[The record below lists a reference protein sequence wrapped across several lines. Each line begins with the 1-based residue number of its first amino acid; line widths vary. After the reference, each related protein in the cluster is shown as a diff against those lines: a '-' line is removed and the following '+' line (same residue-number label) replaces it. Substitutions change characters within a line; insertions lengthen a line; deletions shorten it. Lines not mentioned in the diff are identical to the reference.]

1 MNLEHNILAV
11 VEPSIMP
18 TEIEIY
24 AGGEEEGGPKQT
36 KNIGNIE
43 PSITVNKYTFGRDN
57 LQSVSLDLSGIVPKL
72 TCTVVDNKQAF
83 DVDHYPRDGDTMVL
97 LINSKNQDTFKSI
110 HMDFDITEIS
120 NEREVDGEP
129 PEITMSGIAKI
140 PKLYAEHCQT
150 LDSAGSLDHMEL
162 VARELGI
169 GLATNIDT
177 TDDSMSRIQAY
188 ETYLEFIKSIATDS
202 YIDEE
207 SFTKFYIDQ
216 YYYLNYVEVNKIFNS
231 ENPEISDL
239 QTSLASSQ
247 VSQGEDGDEE
257 GSDPDD
263 IEVPLMLTNNRES
276 QGLNIYSDQ
285 VELINNSSKI
295 SLKAGNK
302 RNVMIYDN
310 NSDSDRLQQF
320 DIEPLSSTN
329 LRDIEEPLKGRRTEE
344 RYQDNIKFKYIGR
357 QNAGDDG
364 LGNTHANSIYS
375 KLFQKQNEMETQKMK
390 VKVTLSSFN
399 PAIYK
404 FQKIP
409 LLMYHYD
416 GVKIAAA
423 TEAQAKQD
431 EAGFSDQ
438 AVVPDTGERE
448 QEGRNSQMV
457 DRFLTGF
464 YIIENININYD
475 VESGL
480 SQEVTLIRREWPTKV
495 ADLKE

>member
-1 MNLEHNILAV
+1 
-11 VEPSIMP
+11 
-18 TEIEIY
+18 
-24 AGGEEEGGPKQT
+24 
-36 KNIGNIE
+36 
-43 PSITVNKYTFGRDN
+43 
-57 LQSVSLDLSGIVPKL
+57 
-72 TCTVVDNKQAF
+72 
-83 DVDHYPRDGDTMVL
+83 
-97 LINSKNQDTFKSI
+97 
-110 HMDFDITEIS
+110 
-120 NEREVDGEP
+120 
-129 PEITMSGIAKI
+129 
-140 PKLYAEHCQT
+140 
-150 LDSAGSLDHMEL
+150 
-162 VARELGI
+162 VARELQL

-177 TDDSMSRIQAY
+177 TDDSQSRIQAY
-188 ETYLEFIKSIATDS
+188 ETYLEFIKSIAKDS

-231 ENPEISDL
+231 SNPDINDL
-239 QTSLASSQ
+239 QVALASAA
-247 VSQGEDGDEE
+247 VSYGEDGDQE
-257 GSDPDD
+257 GEDPDD
-263 IEVPLMLTNNRES
+263 IEMPLLLTNNREV
-276 QGLNIYSDQ
+276 QGMNNYADK

-329 LRDIEEPLKGRRTEE
+329 LRDIEEPLKGKRTEE
-344 RYQDNIKFKYIGR
+344 RYQENVKFKYMGR

-364 LGNTHANSIYS
+364 LGNTHKNAIYS

-399 PAIYK
+399 PALYK

-416 GVKIAAA
+416 GVKIKAAE
-423 TEAQAKQD
+423 EAQAKQD
-431 EAGFSDQ
+431 EAGFSEQ
-438 AVVPDTGERE
+438 AIIPDTGERE
-448 QEGRNSQMV
+448 EGSNSQVV

-475 VESGL
+475 LDSGL